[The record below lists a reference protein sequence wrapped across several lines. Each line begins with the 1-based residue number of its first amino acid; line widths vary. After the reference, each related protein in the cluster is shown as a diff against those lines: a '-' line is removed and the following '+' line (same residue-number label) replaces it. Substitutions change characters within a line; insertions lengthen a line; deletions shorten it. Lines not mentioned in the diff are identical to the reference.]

1 MHCKILSKVIKETKR
16 NNYNSQILESKNSIK
31 TNWET
36 VKVESGKKTFNE
48 DVQVLTIDGKF
59 TNNP

>member
-31 TNWET
+31 TKWEI
-36 VKVESGKKTFNE
+36 VKVESGKEN
-48 DVQVLTIDGKF
+48 I
-59 TNNP
+59 